1 MSQEEIITTVEELQE
16 LRRMQEELEAE
27 IEAAQERIKT
37 HMLVNGAETLTAGA
51 WKVSYKA
58 VTCQPLR
65 QHRVQ
70 EGHARPGGPVHAKH
84 HDAPVHGAVKP

>member
-1 MSQEEIITTVEELQE
+1 MSQEEIITTVEALQE

-27 IEAAQERIKT
+27 IKAAQERIKT

-58 VTCQPLR
+58 VTSSRFDSTAFRKAMPDLAAR
-65 QHRVQ
+65 FTRSTTTRRFTVQ
-70 EGHARPGGPVHAKH
+70 
-84 HDAPVHGAVKP
+84 

>member
-1 MSQEEIITTVEELQE
+1 MSQEEIITTVEALQE

-27 IEAAQERIKT
+27 IEAAQERIKM

-58 VTCQPLR
+58 VTSSRFDSTAFRKAMPDLAAR
-65 QHRVQ
+65 FTRSTTTRRFTVQ
-70 EGHARPGGPVHAKH
+70 
-84 HDAPVHGAVKP
+84 

>member
-27 IEAAQERIKT
+27 IEGAQERIKT

-58 VTCQPLR
+58 VTSSRFDSTAFRKAMPDLAAR
-65 QHRVQ
+65 FTRSTTTRRFTVQ
-70 EGHARPGGPVHAKH
+70 
-84 HDAPVHGAVKP
+84 

>member
-1 MSQEEIITTVEELQE
+1 MSQEEIITTVEVLQE
-16 LRRMQEELEAE
+16 LRGMQEELEAE

-58 VTCQPLR
+58 VTSSRFDSTAFRKAMPDLAAR
-65 QHRVQ
+65 FTRSTTTRRFTVQ
-70 EGHARPGGPVHAKH
+70 
-84 HDAPVHGAVKP
+84 

>member
-1 MSQEEIITTVEELQE
+1 MSQEEIITTVGELQE

-37 HMLVNGAETLTAGA
+37 QMLVNGAETLTAGA

-58 VTCQPLR
+58 VTSSRFDSTAFRKAMPDLAAR
-65 QHRVQ
+65 FTRSTTTRRFTVQ
-70 EGHARPGGPVHAKH
+70 
-84 HDAPVHGAVKP
+84 

>member
-58 VTCQPLR
+58 VTSSRFDSTAFRKAMPDLTTR
-65 QHRVQ
+65 FTRSTTTRRFTVQ
-70 EGHARPGGPVHAKH
+70 
-84 HDAPVHGAVKP
+84 

>member
-27 IEAAQERIKT
+27 IEAAQECIKT

-58 VTCQPLR
+58 VTSSRFDSTAFKKAMPDLAAQFTR
-65 QHRVQ
+65 STTTRRFTVQ
-70 EGHARPGGPVHAKH
+70 
-84 HDAPVHGAVKP
+84 

>member
-1 MSQEEIITTVEELQE
+1 MSQEEIITTVEALQE
-16 LRRMQEELEAE
+16 LRRMQEELEAA

-58 VTCQPLR
+58 VTSSRFDSTAFRKAMPDLAAR
-65 QHRVQ
+65 FTRSTTTRRFTVQ
-70 EGHARPGGPVHAKH
+70 
-84 HDAPVHGAVKP
+84 

>member
-1 MSQEEIITTVEELQE
+1 MSQEEIITTVEALQE

-58 VTCQPLR
+58 VTSSRFDSTAFRKAMPDLAAQFTR
-65 QHRVQ
+65 STTTRRFTVQ
-70 EGHARPGGPVHAKH
+70 
-84 HDAPVHGAVKP
+84 

>member
-37 HMLVNGAETLTAGA
+37 HMLVNGAETLMAGT

-58 VTCQPLR
+58 VTSSRFDSTAFRKAMPDLAAR
-65 QHRVQ
+65 FTRSTTTRRFTVQ
-70 EGHARPGGPVHAKH
+70 
-84 HDAPVHGAVKP
+84 

>member
-27 IEAAQERIKT
+27 IKAAQERIKT

-58 VTCQPLR
+58 VTSSRFDSTAFRKAMPDLAAR
-65 QHRVQ
+65 FTRSTTTRRFTVQ
-70 EGHARPGGPVHAKH
+70 
-84 HDAPVHGAVKP
+84 

>member
-37 HMLVNGAETLTAGA
+37 QMLVNGAETLTAGA

-58 VTCQPLR
+58 VTSSRFDSTAFRKAMPDLAAR
-65 QHRVQ
+65 FTRSTTTRRFTVQ
-70 EGHARPGGPVHAKH
+70 
-84 HDAPVHGAVKP
+84 

>member
-27 IEAAQERIKT
+27 IKAAQERIKT
-37 HMLVNGAETLTAGA
+37 HMLVNGAETLTAGT

-58 VTCQPLR
+58 VTSSRFDSTAFRKAMPDLAARFTQSTTTR
-65 QHRVQ
+65 RFTVQ
-70 EGHARPGGPVHAKH
+70 
-84 HDAPVHGAVKP
+84 

>member
-58 VTCQPLR
+58 VTSSRFDSTAFRKAMPDLAAR
-65 QHRVQ
+65 FTRSTTTRRFTVQ
-70 EGHARPGGPVHAKH
+70 
-84 HDAPVHGAVKP
+84 

>member
-1 MSQEEIITTVEELQE
+1 MSQEEIITTVEALQE
-16 LRRMQEELEAE
+16 LRRMKEELEAE

-58 VTCQPLR
+58 VTSSRFDSTAFRKAMPDLAAR
-65 QHRVQ
+65 FTRSTTTRRFTVQ
-70 EGHARPGGPVHAKH
+70 
-84 HDAPVHGAVKP
+84 

>member
-1 MSQEEIITTVEELQE
+1 MSQEEIITTVEALQE
-16 LRRMQEELEAE
+16 LRRIQEELEAE

-58 VTCQPLR
+58 VTSSRFDSTAFRKAMPDLAAR
-65 QHRVQ
+65 FTRSTTTRRFTVQ
-70 EGHARPGGPVHAKH
+70 
-84 HDAPVHGAVKP
+84 

>member
-1 MSQEEIITTVEELQE
+1 MSQEEIITTVGELQE

-58 VTCQPLR
+58 VTSSRFDSTAFRKAMPDLAAR
-65 QHRVQ
+65 FTRSTTTRRFTVQ
-70 EGHARPGGPVHAKH
+70 
-84 HDAPVHGAVKP
+84 

>member
-1 MSQEEIITTVEELQE
+1 MSQEEIITTVEALQE

-58 VTCQPLR
+58 VTSSRFDSTAFRKAMPDLAAR
-65 QHRVQ
+65 FTRSTTTRRFTVQ
-70 EGHARPGGPVHAKH
+70 
-84 HDAPVHGAVKP
+84 

>member
-58 VTCQPLR
+58 VTFSRFDSTAFKKAMPDLAAQFTR
-65 QHRVQ
+65 STTTRRFTVQ
-70 EGHARPGGPVHAKH
+70 
-84 HDAPVHGAVKP
+84 

>member
-37 HMLVNGAETLTAGA
+37 YMLVNGAETLTAGA

-58 VTCQPLR
+58 VTSSRFDSTAFKKAMPDLAAQFMR
-65 QHRVQ
+65 STTTRRFTVQ
-70 EGHARPGGPVHAKH
+70 
-84 HDAPVHGAVKP
+84 

>member
-16 LRRMQEELEAE
+16 LRRMQEKLEAE

-58 VTCQPLR
+58 VTSSRFDSTAFRKAMPDLAAR
-65 QHRVQ
+65 FTRSTTTRRFTVQ
-70 EGHARPGGPVHAKH
+70 
-84 HDAPVHGAVKP
+84 

>member
-1 MSQEEIITTVEELQE
+1 MSQEEIITTVETLQE

-58 VTCQPLR
+58 VTSSRFDSTAFRKAMPDLAAR
-65 QHRVQ
+65 FTRSTTTRRFTVQ
-70 EGHARPGGPVHAKH
+70 
-84 HDAPVHGAVKP
+84 

>member
-37 HMLVNGAETLTAGA
+37 HMLVNGAEMLTAGA

-58 VTCQPLR
+58 VTSSRFDSTAFRKAMPDLAAR
-65 QHRVQ
+65 FTRSTTTRRFTVQ
-70 EGHARPGGPVHAKH
+70 
-84 HDAPVHGAVKP
+84 

>member
-58 VTCQPLR
+58 VTSSRFDSTAFKKAMPDLAAQFTR
-65 QHRVQ
+65 STTTRRFTVQ
-70 EGHARPGGPVHAKH
+70 
-84 HDAPVHGAVKP
+84 